1 MEFLKINSNK
11 ILFSIQTNKD
21 ERESR
26 YQFAI
31 LKRLG
36 VHNTLDKILHLVVRA
51 FWAIFLYVVVVCVK
65 T

>member
-36 VHNTLDKILHLVVRA
+36 DHNTLDKTLHLVVRA
-51 FWAIFLYVVVVCVK
+51 FWAILLYVVVVCVK